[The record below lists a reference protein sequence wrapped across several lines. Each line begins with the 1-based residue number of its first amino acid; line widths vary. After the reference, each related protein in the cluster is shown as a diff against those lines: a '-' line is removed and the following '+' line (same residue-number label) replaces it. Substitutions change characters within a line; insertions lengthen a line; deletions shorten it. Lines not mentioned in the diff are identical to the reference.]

1 MSQKTTII
9 VSLLVL
15 LGIAFGVVGW
25 FFPRPTVPVE
35 LQAILRPDSKPLHEF
50 SLIDQNKNVF
60 NLESFKD
67 KWTLLFFGYTFCPD
81 ICPTTLT
88 VLKQFYDKLEPQV
101 LANTQVVFVSVDPER
116 DTPEHIAK
124 YVAYFNKDF
133 IGVTGEVTEINKL
146 ALQNGAGYIKGSSPN
161 DDNSNYQISH
171 TSTIFLINPKMEL
184 HAGFSQPHIA
194 EVISEQYNLIRN
206 LY

>member
-1 MSQKTTII
+1 MSPKTTII

-15 LGIAFGVVGW
+15 VGIAIGVTGW
-25 FFPRPTVPVE
+25 FFPRPTIPME
-35 LQAILRPDSKPLHEF
+35 LQTILRPESKPLQEF

-60 NLESFKD
+60 NLENFKD

-81 ICPTTLT
+81 VCPTTLT
-88 VLKQFYDKLEPQV
+88 VLQKFYTKLKPQV

-116 DTPEHIAK
+116 DTPEKLAE

-133 IGVTGEVTEINKL
+133 IGVTGKVTEINKL
-146 ALQNGAGYIKGSSPN
+146 AIQTGAGYIKGPIIN
-161 DDNSNYQISH
+161 TDDNNYQISH
-171 TSTIFLINPKMEL
+171 TSTIFLINPKMQL
-184 HAGFSQPHIA
+184 HAGFSQPHIS
-194 EVISEQYNLIRN
+194 ETIFEQYNLIRK

>member
-15 LGIAFGVVGW
+15 VGIAFGVIGW
-25 FFPRPTVPVE
+25 FFPRPTVPIE
-35 LQAILRPDSKPLHEF
+35 LQAILRPEPKPLQGF
-50 SLIDQNKNVF
+50 SLIDQNKNAF
-60 NLESFKD
+60 KLENFKG

-81 ICPTTLT
+81 VCPTTLT
-88 VLKQFYDKLEPQV
+88 VLQEFYTNLQPQV

-116 DTPEHIAK
+116 DTPEKLAE
-124 YVAYFNKDF
+124 YVAYFSKDF

-146 ALQNGAGYIKGSSPN
+146 ALQTGAGYIKGPTLN
-161 DDNSNYQISH
+161 ADDSNYQISH
-171 TSTIFLINPKMEL
+171 TSTIFLINPKMQL
-184 HAGFSQPHIA
+184 HAGFSQPHIS
-194 EVISEQYNLIRN
+194 EVIFEQYNLIRK